1 MIRTVS
7 FLYIT
12 FPPVEGESFMKND
25 LNTSSRR
32 SSGAVRS
39 EQSHLAIL
47 EAAKILLTEK
57 GYAGFSIEAVAK
69 LAGASKPTIYRWWP
83 NKAQLIAEV
92 YEVETKKAIL
102 IPEGENV
109 CQRVVLLL
117 EALWDLWRNTICG
130 VAFRSFIAE
139 CQNNSE
145 NMTLLREDFMA
156 RRFALPRE
164 ILESAIEKGELPAD
178 TDVELILVTLFGF
191 CWFHL
196 LTDNL
201 SNSHLITPFIYNLLE
216 KVPVKSNSAQ
226 A

>member
-1 MIRTVS
+1 
-7 FLYIT
+7 
-12 FPPVEGESFMKND
+12 MKND
-25 LNTSSRR
+25 LKSSSRR

-39 EQSHLAIL
+39 EQSHVAIL
-47 EAAKILLTEK
+47 EAAKLLLTEK

-92 YEVETKKAIL
+92 YEVETKKAIS

-109 CQRVVLLL
+109 CQRLVLLL

-145 NMTLLREDFMA
+145 NMALLREEFMA
-156 RRFALPRE
+156 RRFALPAE
-164 ILESAIEKGELPAD
+164 ILKSAIEKGELPAD

-191 CWFHL
+191 CWFQL
-196 LTDNL
+196 LTDSL
-201 SNSHLITPFIYNLLE
+201 SSTHLITPFIYNLME
-216 KVPVKSNSAQ
+216 RAPVKNKHPQ
-226 A
+226 R